1 MIIIKI
7 KNATSYGH
15 TVTTVLKEK
24 RKKRKKKKEEEKTLL
39 TYYAHTNYY
48 IFKALGLGNVFKIDL
63 KV

>member
-24 RKKRKKKKEEEKTLL
+24 RKKKKKKKERE
-39 TYYAHTNYY
+39 NP
-48 IFKALGLGNVFKIDL
+48 IDL
-63 KV
+63 LCTHQLLHF